1 MDDLKQLAAMTAL
14 NEMLAGSHFS
24 ICTIDRVA
32 TLLAVN
38 PKGEA
43 YDTLHT
49 LHCIHYD
56 KMPARLRDA
65 IPELIRQCLG
75 VEAIYRFTTL
85 QREVIEVA
93 PERKRGGFM
102 RLLGGGR

>member
-14 NEMLAGSHFS
+14 NEMLAGNHFS

-32 TLLAVN
+32 TLLSVN

-56 KMPARLRDA
+56 KMPTRLRDA
-65 IPELIRQCLG
+65 IPDLIRQCLG
-75 VEAIYRFTTL
+75 VETIYRFETL
-85 QREVIEVA
+85 QQQVIDVTPA
-93 PERKRGGFM
+93 PKRSGFM
-102 RLLGGGR
+102 RLIGRG

>member
-14 NEMLAGSHFS
+14 NEMLAGNHFS
-24 ICTIDRVA
+24 ICTIDNVGK
-32 TLLAVN
+32 LLGVN

-43 YDTLHT
+43 YDTLST
-49 LHCIHYD
+49 LHCIDYS
-56 KMPARLRDA
+56 KMPAKLRDA
-65 IPELIRQCLG
+65 IPDLIRQCLG

-85 QREVIEVA
+85 QQQVIDVT

-102 RLLGGGR
+102 RLIGRG